1 MKARG
6 YVLGDI
12 FLVDP
17 REEVELPENYL
28 KATEEAAHVGLSW
41 TIVENGKPLAC
52 FGVVPMD
59 GYFQVWSVNSNHVFK
74 HKKSYLKL
82 LKALLHETDL
92 AFKPECFKA
101 FIAKGFSKGYA
112 WVEALGFEF
121 EKIEKDK
128 AVYIRRGLGW
138 HQQQSQ

>member
-52 FGVVPMD
+52 FGVVPRD
-59 GYFQVWSVNSNHVFK
+59 GYLETWSVNSQDVFK
-74 HKKSYLKL
+74 VKKSYLKL
-82 LKALLHETDL
+82 LRALLVEVDKW
-92 AFKPECFKA
+92 FKPECFRA
-101 FIAKGFSKGYA
+101 FVAKGFSKGYS

-138 HQQQSQ
+138 HQ

>member
-28 KATEEAAHVGLSW
+28 KATEDAAHVGLSW
-41 TIVENGKPLAC
+41 TIVENAKPVAC
-52 FGVVPMD
+52 FGVIPKGD
-59 GYFQVWSVNSNHVFK
+59 FLLAWSVNSQDVFK
-74 HKKSYLKL
+74 TKKSYLKL
-82 LKALLHETDL
+82 LRALLTEVDQ
-92 AFKPECFKA
+92 AFKPPCFRA
-101 FIAKGFSKGYA
+101 YVAKGFSKGYS

-121 EKIEKDK
+121 ERLEKDQ

-138 HQQQSQ
+138 EHQRQ